1 MFILYVPYILIALFM
16 MGVVLLL
23 CKKWKVTIIFLLLA
37 IVGNL
42 WTESIPMNFFAGSR
56 QGDFTIMT
64 WNLNSPDLGI
74 KDSADWDNAAKTIL
88 EQNPDLVCLQEYDT
102 LRNIKLTD
110 RLRKSFPYI
119 ATMHQKG
126 NNIILS
132 KFPIGSALTLHID
145 TSKKSMEGSKELWM
159 REAQKIRP
167 ESTLSQDRLV
177 MWTTINIKDKKIL
190 LLNCHLG
197 SNHYDMQRMAM
208 GVSKKWADGI
218 PSYLENLRRG
228 RMERMAEA
236 IGISEILRNNEKPII
251 VCGDLNDLSGGD
263 VLTMLQKENELYDAW
278 WEGGFGPGFTYHG
291 HYVMHF
297 RLDHVLYNDRL
308 KLKSVK
314 VVEQI
319 ISDHHPIVASFDFIF

>member
-1 MFILYVPYILIALFM
+1 M
-16 MGVVLLL
+16 
-23 CKKWKVTIIFLLLA
+23 A
-37 IVGNL
+37 IVWNL
-42 WTESIPMNFFAGSR
+42 LTESIPMNYFAGSK
-56 QGDFTIMT
+56 QGDFTIIT
-64 WNLNSPDLGI
+64 WNMNSPDLGI
-74 KDSADWDNAAKTIL
+74 KDSTDWDNAAKTIL

-110 RLRKSFPYI
+110 LLRKSFPYI
-119 ATMHQKG
+119 TTMHQKG

-132 KFPIGSALTLHID
+132 KFPIGRTLTLHID
-145 TSKKSMEGSKELWM
+145 TSKMSMEGSKEFWM
-159 REAQKIRP
+159 REARKVRP

-177 MWTTINIKDKKIL
+177 MWTTINIKGKKLL

-208 GVSKKWADGI
+208 GVSMKWSDGI

-236 IGISEILRNNEKPII
+236 IGIGEILRNNEKPII

-263 VLTMLQKENELYDAW
+263 VLNMLQKENELYDAW

-314 VVEQI
+314 VVEQK
-319 ISDHHPIVASFDFIF
+319 ISDHHPIVASFDISF